1 MQIQTKQNNSRSRD
15 LERAG
20 AKTRH
25 VGQNRSPRRLHFETR
40 PTVLCLLETG
50 GRENPCRVSGENG
63 ATKRRQASEEHELV
77 SYGAPA
83 RPPMRNL
90 TLGRLNVLLHLVNHG
105 HGTNQHDGRND
116 LVQVKTGMKETP
128 GDTNGSERLHHLE
141 IARRRGAREAQTLEI
156 NQERKSA

>member
-1 MQIQTKQNNSRSRD
+1 MQIQTKQNNSRSRN

-25 VGQNRSPRRLHFETR
+25 VGPTRSPRRLHFETGR
-40 PTVLCLLETG
+40 TVLCLLETG
-50 GRENPCRVSGENG
+50 GRENPFRVSGENG

-90 TLGRLNVLLHLVNHG
+90 NARPAQRVVALGAPWPRH
-105 HGTNQHDGRND
+105 Q
-116 LVQVKTGMKETP
+116 
-128 GDTNGSERLHHLE
+128 S
-141 IARRRGAREAQTLEI
+141 ARWPQ
-156 NQERKSA
+156 

>member
-20 AKTRH
+20 AETRY
-25 VGQNRSPRRLHFETR
+25 VGENRSPRRLHFETG

-50 GRENPCRVSGENG
+50 GRENPFRVSGENG

-83 RPPMRNL
+83 PPPNRTITPGRP
-90 TLGRLNVLLHLVNHG
+90 TVLFAQGAPGHG
-105 HGTNQHDGRND
+105 HT
-116 LVQVKTGMKETP
+116 TY
-128 GDTNGSERLHHLE
+128 
-141 IARRRGAREAQTLEI
+141 
-156 NQERKSA
+156 KS